1 MGINTTKYV
10 RKPLYVE
17 AVQVTEGNFDE
28 MVAWCNGAVE
38 IEEGNGKKF
47 IRIWVHNPMG
57 PRQTKAFVGDWIL
70 RHQKGFKIYTQKA
83 FEASF
88 DEVPVTTPPVEIVK
102 EEVVRTPANLEG
114 SAETYTTPA
123 NLEERLTVEPATP
136 QAIADVVNEQQ
147 PVKEGVVDGDA
158 VAAEMESVD
167 AHRPPTEELEV
178 VQTTQVDENL
188 AVKDTPT
195 SPPVETESR
204 RILSLAEQQQMGP
217 DEVRALLRAGEA
229 VLAQDLT
236 EHVA

>member
-17 AVQVTEGNFDE
+17 AVQVTEANFDE

-38 IEEGNGKKF
+38 VEEGNGKKF

-88 DEVPVTTPPVEIVK
+88 DEVPVTTPPVTVEREPVEVEIVK
-102 EEVVRTPANLEG
+102 EEVVRVPANLVEEPKPVPTH
-114 SAETYTTPA
+114 AE
-123 NLEERLTVEPATP
+123 
-136 QAIADVVNEQQ
+136 I
-147 PVKEGVVDGDA
+147 
-158 VAAEMESVD
+158 D